1 MGEDGSVQS
10 VGVDVRVRGLSHSY
24 RSPAGDLVV
33 LNDVDVQVP
42 AGTFCT
48 LEGPSGAGKSTML
61 GLLGGLRRPPAGTVV
76 VGGMDVG
83 ALGSTELAAYRRS
96 TVGFVFQHF
105 GLLEAL
111 TAQENVEFA
120 LTLAGAGR
128 RRRRTRARELLDA
141 VGLAA
146 RSRHRPAQLSGGER
160 QRVGIGRS
168 LANEPRLLLVDEP
181 TGNLDDATSRL
192 IIDLLVGLQDERAFT
207 MVLVTHDASIAERAP
222 VRLHLRGGRLLPA

>member
-1 MGEDGSVQS
+1 MGDDGSVQS
-10 VGVDVRVRGLSHSY
+10 VGVDVRVHGLSHSF

-33 LNDVDVQVP
+33 LSDVDVEVP
-42 AGTFCT
+42 AGKFCT
-48 LEGPSGAGKSTML
+48 LEGPSGAGKSTLL
-61 GLLGGLRRPPAGTVV
+61 GLLGGLRRPPPGTVV
-76 VGGMDVG
+76 VGDMDVG
-83 ALGSTELAAYRRS
+83 ALGSTELAVYRRS

-128 RRRRTRARELLDA
+128 RRRHRRARELLEA
-141 VGLAA
+141 VGLTA

-160 QRVGIGRS
+160 QRVGIARS

-181 TGNLDDATSRL
+181 TGNLDDSTSRL
-192 IIDLLVGLQDERAFT
+192 IVDLLVGLQAERGFT
-207 MVLVTHDASIAERAP
+207 MVLVTHDASIADRAP
-222 VRLHLRGGRLLPA
+222 VHLHLRGGRLVPA

>member
-1 MGEDGSVQS
+1 MGDDGSVQS
-10 VGVDVRVRGLSHSY
+10 VGVDVRVHGLSHSF

-33 LNDVDVQVP
+33 LNDVDVEVP

-61 GLLGGLRRPPAGTVV
+61 GLLGGLRRPAAGTVV

-83 ALGSTELAAYRRS
+83 ALGSAELAAYRRS

-120 LTLAGAGR
+120 QTLAGAGR
-128 RRRRTRARELLDA
+128 RRRRTRARELLEA
-141 VGLAA
+141 VGLTA

-160 QRVGIGRS
+160 QRVGIARS

-181 TGNLDDATSRL
+181 TGNLDDATSRV
-192 IIDLLVGLQDERAFT
+192 IVDLLVGLQAERGFT
-207 MVLVTHDASIAERAP
+207 MLLVTHDASIAERAP
-222 VRLHLRGGRLLPA
+222 VHLHPRGGRLVPA

>member
-1 MGEDGSVQS
+1 MGDDGWVQS
-10 VGVDVRVRGLSHSY
+10 VGVDVRVHGLSHTF

-33 LNDVDVQVP
+33 LTDVDVQVP

-61 GLLGGLRRPPAGTVV
+61 GLIGGLRRPPAGTVL

-83 ALGSTELAAYRRS
+83 ALGSAELAAYRRS

-128 RRRRTRARELLDA
+128 RRRRKRARELLEA
-141 VGLAA
+141 VGLTA

-160 QRVGIGRS
+160 QRVGIARS

-181 TGNLDDATSRL
+181 TGNLDDATSRV
-192 IIDLLVGLQDERAFT
+192 IVDLLVGLQAERGFT
-207 MVLVTHDASIAERAP
+207 MVLVTHDASIADRAP
-222 VRLHLRGGRLLPA
+222 VHLHLRAGRLVPA

>member
-1 MGEDGSVQS
+1 VQP
-10 VGVDVRVRGLSHSY
+10 VGVDVAVHDLSHSY

-33 LNDVDVQVP
+33 LSDVDVAVP

-61 GLLGGLRRPPAGTVV
+61 GLIGGLRRPPVGSVV
-76 VGGMDVG
+76 VGGLDVG

-120 LTLAGAGR
+120 LTLAAAGRGR
-128 RRRRTRARELLDA
+128 RRRQARELLAA
-141 VGLAA
+141 VGLDA

-160 QRVGIGRS
+160 QRVGIARS

-181 TGNLDDATSRL
+181 TGNLDDDTSRL
-192 IIDLLVGLQDERAFT
+192 IVDLLVGLQEERGFT
-207 MVLVTHDASIAERAP
+207 MILVTHDATIAARAP
-222 VRLHLRGGRLLPA
+222 VHLHLRGGRLVPA

>member
-1 MGEDGSVQS
+1 
-10 VGVDVRVRGLSHSY
+10 
-24 RSPAGDLVV
+24 
-33 LNDVDVQVP
+33 
-42 AGTFCT
+42 
-48 LEGPSGAGKSTML
+48 
-61 GLLGGLRRPPAGTVV
+61 VV